1 MKIVCVHGIGQTYRG
16 AASLSLHWKAAL
28 RDGVIEAGGAD
39 VSESDIAMVAYGALF
54 RQNTR
59 SVGARVDPESL
70 DEAEQTLLQA
80 YWQEAAALSAASDGT
95 EPQESPAI
103 QPPEFEGRAR
113 MPQLMQ
119 RALRQ
124 LSKSK
129 YFKAIGGP
137 SAALAFVRQVRLFL
151 HDREF
156 KADILERFA
165 AQMSSQTRVL
175 IGHSLG
181 SVVAYEGLCA
191 HPEWKVDAFITLG
204 SPLGISNVVFD
215 ALTPKPVNGRGQWP
229 GVRRWTNIADAGD
242 IVALRKELAPLFG
255 PVEDR
260 IVYNGWHSHDVT
272 RYLSARETGSAIA
285 AALASHGQI

>member
-191 HPEWKVDAFITLG
+191 HPE
-204 SPLGISNVVFD
+204 
-215 ALTPKPVNGRGQWP
+215 GRCVHHARLSSWYFECS
-229 GVRRWTNIADAGD
+229 
-242 IVALRKELAPLFG
+242 LRCPYAKTRQRPG
-255 PVEDR
+255 PVARSAAVDQ
-260 IVYNGWHSHDVT
+260 HSGRWRHCRPSEGAGAVVRT
-272 RYLSARETGSAIA
+272 SRGSHR
-285 AALASHGQI
+285 L